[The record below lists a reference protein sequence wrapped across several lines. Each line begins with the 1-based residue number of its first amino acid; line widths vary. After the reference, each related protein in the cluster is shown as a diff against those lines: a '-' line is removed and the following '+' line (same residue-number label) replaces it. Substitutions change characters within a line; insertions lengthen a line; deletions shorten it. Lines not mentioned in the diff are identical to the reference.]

1 MIDIVLDFFKT
12 TSGIDL
18 FFFTLLIFSIIQ
30 CTNKGF
36 VLSLLSASKWLLS
49 YILTLYLFLKAK
61 LFSYA

>member
-18 FFFTLLIFSIIQ
+18 FFFTLLMFSIIQ

-36 VLSLLSASKWLLS
+36 VLSLLSAS
-49 YILTLYLFLKAK
+49 
-61 LFSYA
+61 